1 METARCFPSRRAAAV
16 LVALTVLLGLGAPA
30 SAAGASSAPHAVVV
44 ENVAAASGGVAVRP
58 ARHLPTQLPALPLHP
73 AAGALPLL
81 PAPVPLL
88 AVWLPLWL
96 LSRRSRQAFLLTA
109 AGPGPPSYS

>member
-1 METARCFPSRRAAAV
+1 MKRATAASSRRAAAV
-16 LVALTVLLGLGAPA
+16 LATLLVLLGLGAPA
-30 SAAGASSAPHAVVV
+30 AAAGTASPHAVVV
-44 ENVAAASGGVAVRP
+44 DNVAAAASGMAVRP
-58 ARHLPTQLPALPLHP
+58 VRQHPTQLPALPLQP
-73 AAGALPLL
+73 TAGALPML
-81 PAPVPLL
+81 PAPVLLL